1 MKLSFLKLGED
12 RQRVDLVRAVRNG
25 VAQRRKVPER
35 CVMDRATRGKV
46 CAGEKGAVVVVVVVV
61 AVAVPAV
68 AAVTAVNGQ
77 LESQGEIVAKWETE
91 IKLPLLSQQIGN
103 QLTRIKQLM
112 QRHLAPRKVCVYIVL
127 LSDTVITEIQ
137 NISHYN
143 YCLS

>member
-46 CAGEKGAVVVVVVVV
+46 CAGEKGAVVVVV
-61 AVAVPAV
+61 AVPAV
-68 AAVTAVNGQ
+68 VAVTAVNGQ

-112 QRHLAPRKVCVYIVL
+112 QRHLAPRKVCVSTL
-127 LSDTVITEIQ
+127 CFLGSTP
-137 NISHYN
+137 
-143 YCLS
+143 